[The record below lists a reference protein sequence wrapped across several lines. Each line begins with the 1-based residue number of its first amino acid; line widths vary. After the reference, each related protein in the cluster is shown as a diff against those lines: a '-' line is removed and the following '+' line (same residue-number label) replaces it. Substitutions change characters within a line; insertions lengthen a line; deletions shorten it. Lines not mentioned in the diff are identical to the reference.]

1 MKNISRFQAA
11 SRHYAVQALFNA
23 CYAETLLV
31 TARFLKRE
39 KPACTCRPADVARS
53 LQADGLLPQEGLDRL
68 RERCQNCRQSLERAV
83 LAWEDGNA
91 DELRARLVD
100 YRQAT
105 GAVRQTLVE
114 LTR

>member
-1 MKNISRFQAA
+1 MKDTERLPTA

-39 KPACTCRPADVARS
+39 KPACACRPADVARR
-53 LQADGLLPQEGLDRL
+53 LQADGLLPQEGLDHL
-68 RERCQNCRQSLERAV
+68 RERCRNCRQSLERAA
-83 LAWEDGNA
+83 LAWEEGDA
-91 DELRARLVD
+91 DALRARLAD

-105 GAVRQTLVE
+105 GAVRRTL
-114 LTR
+114 LGLAR